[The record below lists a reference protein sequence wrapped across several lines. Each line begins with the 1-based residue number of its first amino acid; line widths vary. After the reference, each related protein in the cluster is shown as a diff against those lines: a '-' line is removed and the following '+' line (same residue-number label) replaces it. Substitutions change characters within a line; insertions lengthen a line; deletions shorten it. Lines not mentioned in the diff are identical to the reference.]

1 MIRRLDKDE
10 VCRIEGVIAAGLE
23 YGDNNYDGEMDNKRI
38 EEEFPNLLKV
48 LEPSRRKPLA
58 EK

>member
-10 VCRIEGVIAAGLE
+10 VRGIVGMIAVGLE